1 LRGPAFRPSRAVRDY
16 DTGTESALDLV
27 APFLAAFSPAT
38 LAFIFV
44 GVVLGITVGAIPGLT
59 GSMLIALS
67 LPFTFSM
74 EAVHA
79 IAMLVAMYVGGVSGS
94 LITAVLMRMPG
105 TAAAIMTTF
114 DGYPMT
120 QQGRAGRAIGLGI
133 VASFVGGIGSWM
145 FLIALAR
152 PLSIIAVRFSEFDF
166 FAMVAM
172 ALALLVLLSKGNMI
186 KGLVSGL
193 LGMLVALPGLD
204 PIGGN
209 YRFTYGIPAL
219 RDGFQL
225 LPVLVGLFAGNQ
237 VLAEVINPSSE
248 RATQGVQQR
257 LSGLFMSFADIRRHA
272 GNMLRSSVIGTWI
285 GILPGVGAN
294 VGSAFAYSVAKSVSS
309 RKEEFGEGSEEGVIA
324 SESGNNATV
333 GGALVPLIA
342 LGIPGS
348 VIDAILIGGLIIH
361 GIQPGPGLY
370 RSNPEF
376 VNTILISVVIANV
389 VMLAAMYVLTKWI
402 ARIAAIPTR
411 MLLPGVL
418 VLCIIG
424 SFALANR
431 WYDVLVMLGF
441 SVVGFLM
448 ERRGYSLG
456 PMVVGLV
463 LAPIAETSFRKAT
476 MYTGGDILPLLL
488 TPVPIACVALTAL
501 MSYLMFR
508 VDRDG

>member
-1 LRGPAFRPSRAVRDY
+1 M
-16 DTGTESALDLV
+16 DLV
-27 APFLAAFSPAT
+27 APVLAAFAPAT
-38 LAFIFV
+38 LAFIVV
-44 GVVLGITVGAIPGLT
+44 GVLLGITVGAIPGLT

-67 LPFTFSM
+67 LPFTFGM
-74 EAVHA
+74 EPVHA
-79 IAMLVAMYVGGVSGS
+79 ISMLVSMYVGGVSGS

-105 TAAAIMTTF
+105 TAASIMTTF

-120 QQGRAGRAIGLGI
+120 QQGKAGRAIGLGI
-133 VASFVGGIGSWM
+133 VASFVGGVVSWV
-145 FLIALAR
+145 FLIMLAR
-152 PLSIIAVRFSEFDF
+152 PLSIVAVQFSQFDF
-166 FAMVAM
+166 FAMIVM

-186 KGLVSGL
+186 KGLIAGL

-209 YRFTYGIPAL
+209 YRFTFGIPAL

-237 VLAEVINPSSE
+237 VLAEIVNPTSE
-248 RATQGVQQR
+248 RATHGVRQK
-257 LSGLFMSFADIRRHA
+257 LTGIYMSMTDLRRHA
-272 GNMLRSSVIGTWI
+272 GNILRSSVIGTWI

-294 VGSAFAYSVAKSVSS
+294 VGSAFAYAVAKSSS
-309 RKEEFGEGSEEGVIA
+309 KRPDDFGKGSEEGVIA
-324 SESGNNATV
+324 SESANNATV

-348 VIDAILIGGLIIH
+348 VVDAILIGGLIIH

-370 RSNPEF
+370 RTDPEF
-376 VNTILISVVIANV
+376 VNTILIVVLIANV
-389 VMLAAMYVLTKWI
+389 IMLGMMYVATGWI

-418 VLCIIG
+418 VLCIVG
-424 SFALANR
+424 SYALANR

-441 SVVGFLM
+441 SVIGFLM
-448 ERRGYSLG
+448 EKRGYPLG
-456 PMVVGLV
+456 PMVIGLV

-476 MYTGGDILPLLL
+476 MYTGGDVLPLVF
-488 TPVPIACVALTAL
+488 TPVPVVCMILTAL
-501 MSYLMFR
+501 MTYLMFR
-508 VDRDG
+508 VRKNG